1 MDEANSVTP
10 ARVSDEEY
18 QVLAAFRYALRRY
31 LFFGEEAAR
40 AAGVTPQ
47 QYQALL
53 AIRGF
58 PGGERLTMS
67 ELAERLKL
75 RHHST
80 VGLVDRLVSQGLMVR
95 LPGVS
100 DRRQVYVALTPGGAD
115 LLDRLAAVHRDQLR
129 LLGPE
134 LHLQLEK
141 LVGGKGSGGSKAVG
155 GE

>member
-1 MDEANSVTP
+1 MEEANTEPPS
-10 ARVSDEEY
+10 RVSDEEY
-18 QVLAAFRYALRRY
+18 QVLASFRYALRRF
-31 LFFGEEAAR
+31 LSFSEEAAR

-53 AIRGF
+53 AIRGY
-58 PGGERLTMS
+58 PGRDRATIS

-75 RHHST
+75 RHHSA

-100 DRRQVYVALTPGGAD
+100 DRRHVYVALTTAGAD

-129 LLGPE
+129 RLSTEMRAQLARLG
-134 LHLQLEK
+134 
-141 LVGGKGSGGSKAVG
+141 GD
-155 GE
+155 